1 LGACA
6 IFWEASAS
14 LADRPCR
21 YGAEL
26 RVIDAG
32 PAQLRGVIITSTIDT
47 VDGLELIARQV
58 NLRDYEKAVRQVM
71 GSSRGGRH
79 LDSVR
84 AGIAAGVASSAIAT
98 VP

>member
-21 YGAEL
+21 YGAEF

-32 PAQLRGVIITSTIDT
+32 PAQLRGVIITTTIEA
-47 VDGLELIARQV
+47 VEPPELIACLV
-58 NLRDYEKAVRQVM
+58 NLRDYEEVM
-71 GSSRGGRH
+71 RRVVVSSRGGRH
-79 LDSVR
+79 RDGVR
-84 AGIAAGVASSAIAT
+84 AGIAARVASPAIAT